1 MFFWYNFS
9 NLQGGNNMSTN
20 EIKSKFSSFF
30 QDKFYIELI
39 IASILFTFA
48 LATNSLLEFIIY
60 MLYFII
66 FLEIV
71 RAVMSFIREHRV
83 KIGIL
88 IDVFIILALR
98 EFILNVV
105 KINKEELDSFDA
117 LFNSPTNFHILVF
130 SGVILFLFFLRYIA
144 KKTSPD
150 NNDIKL

>member
-1 MFFWYNFS
+1 MS
-9 NLQGGNNMSTN
+9 NKEIST
-20 EIKSKFSSFF
+20 IFAKFV

-39 IASILFTFA
+39 IASVLFTLA

-83 KIGIL
+83 KLGIL

-98 EFILNVV
+98 EFIVNVV

-130 SGVILFLFFLRYIA
+130 SGVILFLFLLRYIA
-144 KKTSPD
+144 KKTSD
-150 NNDIKL
+150 RKSVV

>member
-1 MFFWYNFS
+1 MS
-9 NLQGGNNMSTN
+9 NKEIST
-20 EIKSKFSSFF
+20 IFAKFV

-39 IASILFTFA
+39 IASVLFAFA
-48 LATNSLLEFIIY
+48 LATDSLLEFIIY

-130 SGVILFLFFLRYIA
+130 SGVILFLFLLRYIA
-144 KKTSPD
+144 KRTSPN

>member
-1 MFFWYNFS
+1 MS
-9 NLQGGNNMSTN
+9 NKEIST
-20 EIKSKFSSFF
+20 IFTKFV

-39 IASILFTFA
+39 IASVLFAFA
-48 LATNSLLEFIIY
+48 VATDSLLEFIIY

-130 SGVILFLFFLRYIA
+130 SGVILFLFLLRYIA

-150 NNDIKL
+150 NPESRQ

>member
-1 MFFWYNFS
+1 MS
-9 NLQGGNNMSTN
+9 NKEIST
-20 EIKSKFSSFF
+20 IFAKFV

-39 IASILFTFA
+39 IAAVLFTLA

-83 KIGIL
+83 KLGIL

-98 EFILNVV
+98 EFIVNVV
-105 KINKEELDSFDA
+105 KINKEDLNSFDA

-130 SGVILFLFFLRYIA
+130 SGVILFLFLLRYIA

-150 NNDIKL
+150 NPESRQ